1 MTFSIRT
8 LLILITIITIAL
20 ASVVVAH
27 RTYRWYNHEIVT
39 LDVGGG
45 YELRLWSYGAI
56 HRNQWIRHVNWSVT
70 GNGQSFP
77 VAREAFGYCHVENVE
92 IHKSKDK
99 TFICVSSPDHPT
111 LLLLGD
117 IKNGRFFRH
126 HEFLVMPDGP
136 YRTKWITLLEQFH
149 EQCDYLDVENILAG
163 QSLRR

>member
-1 MTFSIRT
+1 MTFSIRMLLT
-8 LLILITIITIAL
+8 LVAIITIAL
-20 ASVVVAH
+20 SFVH
-27 RTYRWYNHEIVT
+27 RTYRWYNHEIVN
-39 LDVGGG
+39 LNVGGG

-92 IHKSKDK
+92 LHKSTDRN
-99 TFICVSSPDHPT
+99 FICVSSPDHPA

-126 HEFLVMPDGP
+126 REFLVMPKGP
-136 YRTKWITLLEQFH
+136 YRTKWTTLLEHFG
-149 EQCDYLDVENILAG
+149 EECEYLDVENILAG
-163 QSLRR
+163 QSLRP